1 MSRSD
6 MSARSAASA
15 STEHR
20 FPWRWYLVD
29 LVKVP
34 KNGLNVFSCF
44 SCGGGSSM
52 GYKLAGFN
60 VIGCCELDPA
70 MMKVYK
76 HNNHPRYAFE
86 MDVRDFIKQD
96 LPEDLYNLD
105 ILDGSPPCSVFS
117 MAGGRENGWNK
128 AKQFREGQKLQRL
141 DDLFFHFIAI
151 AEKLR
156 PKVVVAENVR
166 GMLNGNAKGYV
177 NEIVKAFK
185 ASGYDVQIFLLN
197 AARMGVPQARER
209 VFFIGKRSDLKMP
222 KLVMDFNEPEICF
235 GDVRSEKGTRTSGVA
250 AEILKHRRPS
260 DSDLSDVSKRV
271 RRVDAGFTAP
281 INRDDRP
288 AYTVTSGGVA
298 YRMCDGL
305 AMTDAD
311 FINCQTFPQDYDFMD
326 QSVKYVCGMSVPPV
340 MMANV
345 AAEIYEQLL
354 KEGCDE

>member
-1 MSRSD
+1 MSHSG
-6 MSARSAASA
+6 MSVQSAASA

-20 FPWRWYLVD
+20 FPWRWYLAD
-29 LVKVP
+29 LAKVP

-76 HNNHPRYAFE
+76 QNNHPRYAFE

-117 MAGGRENGWNK
+117 MAGGREDGWNK

-151 AEKLR
+151 AEKLK

-166 GMLNGNAKGYV
+166 GLLNGNAKGYV

-185 ASGYDVQIFLLN
+185 DAGYDVQIFLLN

-235 GDVRSEKGTRTSGVA
+235 GEVRSEHGDPATGVM
-250 AEILKHRRPS
+250 AEMLKHRRLTDNDIS
-260 DSDLSDVSKRV
+260 DISKRV
-271 RRVDAGFTAP
+271 RRVNAGYSVP
-281 INRDDRP
+281 INRDNAP
-288 AYTVTSGGVA
+288 AYTVTAGGSSF
-298 YRMCDGL
+298 RMCDGL

-311 FINCQTFPQDYDFMD
+311 FINCQTFPQDYNFMD

-354 KEGCDE
+354 KEGRDE